1 MSIIFNFNEAAI
13 NNVQIEKKPSTYLQG
28 NTINTVTLK
37 ECKAIDMDT
46 KNGKLK
52 VLEFIFANKD
62 GLVYSDRVF
71 EPRSKERVANQSGF
85 PSPSEYDYFMTKIKM
100 YARVMAPKLFETMNS
115 GKLPVVSSWDQLIAL
130 LAKQFNNDLLGKKEF
145 KLKLLKNK
153 DNFATVPRYFLSIN
167 KDGEMYVSSRFIG
180 ELTDD
185 VDFTKNELKNIE
197 EKEKYTPTAMPN
209 IAPTKDDVLDMTS
222 GAVIPAND
230 TPAQTTFGG
239 GASEAWESLL

>member
-1 MSIIFNFNEAAI
+1 MSIIFNFNEATI

-37 ECKAIDMDT
+37 ECKSLDMDT

-52 VLEFIFANKD
+52 VLEFIFANKE

-115 GKLPVVSSWDQLIAL
+115 GKLPVVSSWDQLIVL

-197 EKEKYTPTAMPN
+197 EKEKYTPTTMPN
-209 IAPTKDDVLDMTS
+209 IAPTKDDVLDMKN
-222 GAVIPAND
+222 GPVIPTND
-230 TPAQTTFGG
+230 TPSQTPFGG